1 MAAQLPSLVKHVTA
15 IACALLGACAGNPH
29 VTPRA
34 DVPSLQSP
42 ISTRVVQAPVVATP
56 APGLGPE
63 ILLPQASD
71 QDDEVAR
78 VGDLVLR
85 RSHAYTR
92 LLSAHPKLALTA
104 VDLLVFDVL
113 VARHA
118 EQFGIRVDADR
129 VEVLAASE
137 ERQVRE
143 QVQAELGGEIP
154 FAGYIWRLFGLHE
167 RDWQQTLRLRT
178 AQRLYQG
185 YVIRYLAL
193 REDRVQVRFLV
204 HKEQAIAE
212 EVAEK
217 VRHGADFGTLALRHS
232 EDPSKRD
239 GGLLPAFGQGFQHPV
254 ASVAFTLQKG
264 QVSAPFRGRWGD
276 EERWFVVYCLDRLAG
291 REVPFAEV
299 RDQIDRDLE
308 QHPIAPLE
316 TTAYTLRW
324 RSELQPK
331 PAAPRP
337 AVAVPEPA
345 PTGNR

>member
-1 MAAQLPSLVKHVTA
+1 MKHGA
-15 IACALLGACAGNPH
+15 RIAVVLLAACAGS
-29 VTPRA
+29 PRSGQGGVA
-34 DVPSLQSP
+34 SLRQPTSAP
-42 ISTRVVQAPVVATP
+42 VVQAPVVTP
-56 APGLGPE
+56 APAGLGPE

-118 EQFGIRVDADR
+118 EQFGIRVDPAR
-129 VEVLAASE
+129 VEALAAAE
-137 ERQVRE
+137 EKQVRE
-143 QVQAELGGEIP
+143 QVQAELGGEMP

-167 RDWQQTLRLRT
+167 QDWQQTLRLRT

-193 REDRVQVRFLV
+193 REDRVRVRFLV
-204 HKEQAIAE
+204 HKDEAVAR
-212 EVAEK
+212 EVADK
-217 VRHGADFGTLALRHS
+217 VEHGADFGTLALRHS

-254 ASVAFTLQKG
+254 AATAFTLQKG
-264 QVSAPFRGRWGD
+264 KVSAPFRGRWGD
-276 EERWFVVYCLDRLAG
+276 EERWFVVYCLERMPG
-291 REVPFAEV
+291 REVPFAAVLDE
-299 RDQIDRDLE
+299 IDRDLE
-308 QHPIAPLE
+308 LNPIAPLE

-324 RSELQPK
+324 RTALEPNPPAPK
-331 PAAPRP
+331 PAI
-337 AVAVPEPA
+337 AVPDAA